1 MKNATNNP
9 CEKCS
14 TSYGCCT
21 LKGDC
26 GLMLT
31 KSEFVK
37 HFSAHAEM
45 LIVRPNKNFVIISTK
60 DGFACPHLDRN
71 GCNIYQDR
79 PIDCRLYP
87 YTMSNVLE
95 MRKRI
100 TIVIHSR
107 TGCPEK
113 ASLLQPEA
121 EARQQALEFARSVFG
136 STRPITVRYEK
147 RKSLLF
153 SLRRLVEK
161 TLARRYSKSA
171 R

>member
-1 MKNATNNP
+1 MNSAVSNQ

-14 TSYGCCT
+14 TGYGCCM

-31 KSEFVK
+31 KSEFAK
-37 HFSAHAEM
+37 NFSAHAEK
-45 LIVRPNKNFVIISTK
+45 LIVRPNKNFVIISSR

-71 GCNIYQDR
+71 GCGIYQDR

-87 YTMSNVLE
+87 FTMSNVLE
-95 MRKRI
+95 MLKSI

-107 TGCPEK
+107 TDCPEN
-113 ASLLQPEA
+113 ATLLQPEA
-121 EARQQALEFARSVFG
+121 VARQQALEFARAVFG
-136 STRPITVRYEK
+136 STKPVTVRVERK
-147 RKSLLF
+147 KSLLF

-161 TLARRYSKSA
+161 TLARRYGKSA
-171 R
+171 H